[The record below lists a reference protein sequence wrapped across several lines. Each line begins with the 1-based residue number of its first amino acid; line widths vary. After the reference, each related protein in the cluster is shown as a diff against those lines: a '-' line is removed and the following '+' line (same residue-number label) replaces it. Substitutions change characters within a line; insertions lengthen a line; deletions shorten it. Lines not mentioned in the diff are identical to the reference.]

1 MATMDDDSMQEEMQ
15 IHMPPE
21 IQGGVYANQMLVSHT
36 QEEFVFDFILGT
48 PPMAVVNARVI
59 VSPAHAK
66 RIASVLIENIQK
78 YESMFGEIAAPA
90 SPEQSP
96 PFQQTH

>member
-1 MATMDDDSMQEEMQ
+1 MATRDDDNIQEEMQ

-21 IQGGVYANQMLVSHT
+21 VQGGVYANQMLISHT

-78 YESMFGEIAAPA
+78 YESMFGEIAAPLNT
-90 SPEQSP
+90 EQAP
-96 PFQQTH
+96 PLQQTH